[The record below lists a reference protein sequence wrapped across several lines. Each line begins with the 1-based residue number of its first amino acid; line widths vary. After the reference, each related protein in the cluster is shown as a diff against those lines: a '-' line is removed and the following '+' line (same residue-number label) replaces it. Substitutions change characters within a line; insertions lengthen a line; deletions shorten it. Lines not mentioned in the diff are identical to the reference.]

1 MKKQSLSQIVD
12 EITSELPLQ
21 DRMSV
26 THMDKEDVAVLQS
39 IFELYIRRKI
49 GSEFEDEE
57 FGNIMN
63 ELWKRLR
70 ETHKLRV
77 VK

>member
-49 GSEFEDEE
+49 GSEFEE

>member
-1 MKKQSLSQIVD
+1 VKEQSLKQIVD
-12 EITSELPLQ
+12 EIINELTLQ
-21 DRMSV
+21 DRVSM
-26 THMDKEDVAVLQS
+26 THMDKEDAEILQS

-57 FGNIMN
+57 FSNIMDQ
-63 ELWKRLR
+63 LLKRLR
-70 ETHKLRV
+70 DTHKIRV